1 MKARSSEPGTYFA
14 EIRWTCS
21 TCDPEA
27 GIRSLYPVPVVAP
40 AE

>member
-1 MKARSSEPGTYFA
+1 MKAGSSELSTYFA

-27 GIRSLYPVPVVAP
+27 GIRFLYPVPVVAP
-40 AE
+40 PE